1 VAAIA
6 TPSSPPLDAVLHGH
20 DQALAD
26 GPEAEPED
34 PETHPGRDLR
44 RFTRE
49 RRQEPERE
57 FDALRQVAVAH
68 DARLRSG
75 LTEAETELLAELLD
89 KLRSG
94 LEPDAEGHGS
104 TR

>member
-1 VAAIA
+1 VEL
-6 TPSSPPLDAVLHGH
+6 TDQGVVL
-20 DQALAD
+20 
-26 GPEAEPED
+26 
-34 PETHPGRDLR
+34 
-44 RFTRE
+44 
-49 RRQEPERE
+49 

-94 LEPDAEGHGS
+94 RGSDAEGHGS